1 VNARNANS
9 KHATITPAIVP
20 IAMRVVVTVA
30 IAAPPIDTPSLA
42 TLSSS
47 CSWLCL
53 LVAYAD
59 ELLGRGGRLTEALRR
74 LYGRQLLARPNFGE
88 YLRRNG
94 RGREVDM
101 AVTPAGL

>member
-1 VNARNANS
+1 MGVSRSTAALGAILAQAN
-9 KHATITPAIVP
+9 PELDEDELF
-20 IAMRVVVTVA
+20 RRL
-30 IAAPPIDTPSLA
+30 LA
-42 TLSSS
+42 LRPQTWPNSVM
-47 CSWLCL
+47 
-53 LVAYAD
+53 VAYAD

>member
-1 VNARNANS
+1 
-9 KHATITPAIVP
+9 
-20 IAMRVVVTVA
+20 
-30 IAAPPIDTPSLA
+30 
-42 TLSSS
+42 
-47 CSWLCL
+47 

>member
-1 VNARNANS
+1 
-9 KHATITPAIVP
+9 
-20 IAMRVVVTVA
+20 MRVVVTVA

-47 CSWLCL
+47 CYWLCL